1 MTENK
6 EIKVKKNIKKTSAYV
21 KEIEAKAKNGFLNK
35 QHEAKMKLQLYSRA
49 FPLNSYFKIGSGFFL
64 R

>member
-1 MTENK
+1 MLRK
-6 EIKVKKNIKKTSAYV
+6 ILRKPQPMLRKLR
-21 KEIEAKAKNGFLNK
+21 KNGFLNK
-35 QHEAKMKLQLYSRA
+35 QHEANKKLLLYFRA